1 MPTPTPFKDL
11 AGYMDKQTIACVE
24 GQITKIQEKVARG
37 VSQYGDWAMQFSTL
51 RDAAGTYH
59 DVTIT
64 DEASFFTNESKGATI
79 RLESQPQSK
88 GGPAGVSMGVRFKD
102 NKENRSIKVD
112 NRALVTLL
120 NGALPSGGGQ
130 SAATQGG
137 AVSAQSGGSQAGL
150 DHSPVR
156 ERVHLYLEVLK
167 EVAAQYK
174 HLQSTAE
181 EGTVPKLTASDIK
194 DIATTIA
201 LSYRGEYG
209 SYAKPIFLKPQAE
222 KPKEETWQDQGG
234 VDMTDEDP
242 LPFSPAFKSLG
253 TAIF

>member
-37 VSQYGDWAMQFSTL
+37 TSQYGDWAMQFSTL
-51 RDAAGTYH
+51 RDAAGAYH

-137 AVSAQSGGSQAGL
+137 VVSAQSGGIPSGF
-150 DHSPVR
+150 DYSPVR
-156 ERVHLYLEVLK
+156 ERVHGLLEVMK
-167 EVAAQYK
+167 EFSAQYK

-181 EGTVPKLTASDIK
+181 EGTVPKLTASDILTGS
-194 DIATTIA
+194 IHIYQT
-201 LSYRGEYG
+201 YRGDLG

-222 KPKEETWQDQGG
+222 KPKEETWQQEGG
-234 VDMTDEDP
+234 VEDDGDP
-242 LPFSPAFKSLG
+242 LPF
-253 TAIF
+253 